1 MSYTTPKT
9 WAVNELVTASLM
21 NQQVR
26 DNLLYLKSPPVQ
38 STANYAS
45 GPWVS
50 STSFVTVQGISMS
63 LSTST
68 RVLIMAQGAIY
79 GNTSL
84 IVSLDFTLN
93 GVFVGGADGRTR
105 VYVPGGN
112 HSGYCMVYLTD
123 VYPAGALNID
133 VIAKVSTGSAGFSQ
147 MWLAGR
153 EI

>member
-1 MSYTTPKT
+1 MPYTTPKT

-26 DNLLYLKSPPVQ
+26 DNLLYLKSPPVK

-45 GPWVS
+45 GLNIS

-68 RVLIMAQGAIY
+68 RVLIMAQGALSA
-79 GNTSL
+79 NTGL
-84 IVSLDFTLN
+84 HVYLDFTLN
-93 GVFVGGADGRTR
+93 GVFVGGANGRTR
-105 VYVPGGN
+105 VFVPGSGY
-112 HSGYCMVYLTD
+112 SGYCMVYLTD

-133 VIAKVSTGSAGFSQ
+133 VVAKVSTGNASFPQ